1 MYFDPV
7 AINAAF
13 AIEEKRSGFISNKID
28 NGEEV
33 FPEFGWNGGMVGAL
47 LETVIKMPT
56 GKSLSIRV
64 ISWLNRFSID
74 PMLVVARN

>member
-1 MYFDPV
+1 M
-7 AINAAF
+7 AGI
-13 AIEEKRSGFISNKID
+13 
-28 NGEEV
+28 
-33 FPEFGWNGGMVGAL
+33 L

-74 PMLVVARN
+74 PMSTVARNWGVALKVSAVNDMREKRIECTS